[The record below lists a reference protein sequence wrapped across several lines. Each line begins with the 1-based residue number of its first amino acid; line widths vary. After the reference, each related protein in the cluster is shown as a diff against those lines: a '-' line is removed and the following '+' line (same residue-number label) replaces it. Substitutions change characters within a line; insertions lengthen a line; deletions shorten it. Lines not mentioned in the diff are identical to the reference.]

1 MDTISIDNS
10 AHVSAK
16 RLGKSLPAPVA
27 RALKKLGSDLAL
39 ARRRRRLTQASMAE
53 RIQTS
58 VATLRRMEHGDE
70 RIAIGTIVQ
79 AFLVLGELDRINK
92 LLDTAA
98 DDIGLTLMN
107 QQLPRRVRKKRVT
120 PESGAL

>member
-1 MDTISIDNS
+1 MKMIKAGNRSSVIAKTI
-10 AHVSAK
+10 
-16 RLGKSLPAPVA
+16 RKSVPVPMT
-27 RALKKLGSDLAL
+27 RALTKLGSDLAL
-39 ARRRRRLTQASMAE
+39 ARRRRRITQESMAE

-70 RIAIGTIVQ
+70 RVSIGLIAR
-79 AFLVLGELDRINK
+79 ALLVLGELDKINK

-107 QQLPRRVRKKRVT
+107 QQLPKRVRKKRVT

>member
-1 MDTISIDNS
+1 VKGT
-10 AHVSAK
+10 VGK
-16 RLGKSLPAPVA
+16 RAELSPPVD

-39 ARRRRRLTQASMAE
+39 ARRRRRLTQESMAE

-58 VATLRRMEHGDE
+58 VATLRRLERGDA
-70 RIAIGTIVQ
+70 RIPIGLIAQ
-79 AFLVLGELDRINK
+79 ACMVLGELDKISG

-98 DDIGLTLMN
+98 DEIGLTMMN
-107 QQLPRRVRKKRVT
+107 QQLPQRVRKKKQVT